1 MKVYTKEDVLKSL
14 DNIIESFDDETL
26 RKLKENASEK
36 DKKIIDETLLKR
48 KNKSFETNDIPLNDL
63 LFNTEKE
70 D

>member
-48 KNKSFETNDIPLNDL
+48 KNKSFETNDVPLNDL

>member
-26 RKLKENASEK
+26 RKLKENASEE

-48 KNKSFETNDIPLNDL
+48 KNKSFETNDVPLNDL

>member
-14 DNIIESFDDETL
+14 DNIIESFNDETL
-26 RKLKENASEK
+26 KKLKENASEE

-48 KNKSFETNDIPLNDL
+48 KNKSFETNDVPLNDL

>member
-26 RKLKENASEK
+26 KKLKENASEK

>member
-26 RKLKENASEK
+26 KKLKENASEE

-48 KNKSFETNDIPLNDL
+48 KNKNFETNDIPLNDL

>member
-14 DNIIESFDDETL
+14 DNIIESFDEETL
-26 RKLKENASEK
+26 KKIRQTASEE
-36 DKKIIDETLLKR
+36 DKKIIDETLLR
-48 KNKSFETNDIPLNDL
+48 KESKDIETDDIPLNDL

>member
-26 RKLKENASEK
+26 KKLKENASEE

-48 KNKSFETNDIPLNDL
+48 KNKSFETNDVPLNDL

>member
-26 RKLKENASEK
+26 KKLKENASEE

>member
-1 MKVYTKEDVLKSL
+1 MKIYTKEDVLKSL

-26 RKLKENASEK
+26 KKLKENASEE